1 MFDSLPPR
9 PRAITQ
15 SRTSWEK
22 PVTPVSESHEI
33 PPGATADRGS
43 TLLLGGSVRILEL
56 ESFRDERGVLTPIT
70 FDDFGFSA
78 ARAFVVRAPEGSV
91 RGGHGHRRVRQVL
104 FCASGAIEVE
114 VRHGG
119 TDARLM
125 LDERH
130 PAALL
135 EAGVWAQQTY
145 VGADSTLI
153 VFADG
158 PYDSAEY
165 DDDRSADEA
174 VS

>member
-1 MFDSLPPR
+1 M
-9 PRAITQ
+9 Q
-15 SRTSWEK
+15 SRILEE
-22 PVTPVSESHEI
+22 PVTPVSESHETR
-33 PPGATADRGS
+33 PEATAGREQ
-43 TLLLGGSVRILEL
+43 TLLLGGTVRILDL
-56 ESFRDERGVLTPIT
+56 ESFRDDRGVLTPLT
-70 FDDFGFSA
+70 FGDFGFSA
-78 ARAFVVRAPEGSV
+78 ARAFVVRAPRGAV

-114 VRHGG
+114 VRHEGAH
-119 TDARLM
+119 ARLT

-135 EAGVWAQQTY
+135 EAGIWAQQTY
-145 VGADSTLI
+145 VGVDSTLI

-165 DDDRSADEA
+165 DDRTVDEA